1 MESERVQK
9 TMAAFR
15 GGMSCSQALLTT
27 YGTVYGFDHEDA
39 LRIARGFGGGMGRLS
54 ETCGAV
60 SGAFMAM
67 SLSFNGMDKQTKEEN
82 YALMQEFSK
91 RFKAKHGSLN
101 CGVLLGCDL
110 NETEGQAYFREKGMM
125 QSHCE
130 FYVRHAAE
138 ILEELLDAK

>member
-15 GGMSCSQALLTT
+15 GGLSCSQAMLTT
-27 YGTVYGFDHEDA
+27 YGAIYDFDHEDA

-60 SGAFMAM
+60 SGAFMVM
-67 SLSFNGMDKQTKEEN
+67 SLSFTGTDKQTKEEN

-91 RFKAKHGSLN
+91 RFKAEHGSLN

-110 NETEGQAYFREKGMM
+110 NAAEGQAYFRENGLM

-130 FYVRHAAE
+130 LYVQHAAE
-138 ILEELLDAK
+138 ILEELLKLK